1 MFAVINGALI
11 QIIMSSRILYGL
23 SSQKWL
29 PNIFS
34 RVNKYTHTPLV
45 ATMLVV
51 SLLLTAALLLP
62 LVTLAKTTS
71 FLLLIV
77 FGLVNLALIFLKRR
91 QPSAPNIRTYPVLIP
106 VLGLIFSFGMVIF
119 EAFIGVVFKNSFCDP
134 LCDKR

>member
-1 MFAVINGALI
+1 
-11 QIIMSSRILYGL
+11 
-23 SSQKWL
+23 
-29 PNIFS
+29 
-34 RVNKYTHTPLV
+34 LV
-45 ATMLVV
+45 ATILVV

-91 QPSAPNIRTYPVLIP
+91 QPYAPNIRTYPVLIP

-119 EAFIGVVFKNSFCDP
+119 EVFIG
-134 LCDKR
+134 